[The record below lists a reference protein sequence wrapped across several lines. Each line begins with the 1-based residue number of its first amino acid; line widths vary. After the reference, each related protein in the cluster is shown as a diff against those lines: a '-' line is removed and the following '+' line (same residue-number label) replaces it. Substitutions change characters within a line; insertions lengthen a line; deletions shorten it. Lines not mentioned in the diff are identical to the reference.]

1 MRIGVRAGI
10 GGGGSDAETLRSHR
24 PPPPTA
30 ASHPLGAERGWG
42 RSDRCPPQP
51 GGRPQISRIVPAL
64 SPQPQS
70 GWQPATGMEPRLGDG
85 GDLEGDGGGG
95 SGRGGG
101 QQVRPY
107 LIPGRGGGGAQEG
120 EQPAQPHPAASRPRV
135 AAAAPPPRPPR
146 PRSSSGAAAVRGQQ
160 PGRERRAPP
169 PPRAPQVG
177 LGASIPAQCP
187 AATGFAGYEGPPGP
201 PRPNAA
207 FRRCA
212 IPAGETAALPPLPP
226 PRTGSG
232 DSKPP
237 PPPVAMRF
245 VPSER
250 RGGSQRTPGPLGCSG
265 GIGVSTALGRSGT
278 QPASPLLERLHQRPP
293 VLSSNR
299 TAGSAADTAQKSE
312 GSAQPQGS
320 RHSSVPTPSLWRR
333 QRFCGCPPTAGRGH
347 SGNRPKHPWKQP
359 TQRAAKS
366 LWHPRFGPVI
376 LWNPRGAAGWGHPCP
391 CPTKGIHCLS
401 GPLWVSLGSV

>member
-169 PPRAPQVG
+169 PPEPRRLGWGLPSPPNAPQPRVLRG
-177 LGASIPAQCP
+177 TKDPRDHRGPTQHFGAAPSQ
-187 AATGFAGYEGPPGP
+187 
-201 PRPNAA
+201 PN
-207 FRRCA
+207 
-212 IPAGETAALPPLPP
+212 GDTAALPPSHPP
-226 PRTGSG
+226 GPAAGTAN
-232 DSKPP
+232 PP
-237 PPPVAMRF
+237 PPTPWRCGLSHRSDAGA
-245 VPSER
+245 PKGPPAPWAAA
-250 RGGSQRTPGPLGCSG
+250 GGSVSAPRWG
-265 GIGVSTALGRSGT
+265 GAE
-278 QPASPLLERLHQRPP
+278 P
-293 VLSSNR
+293 
-299 TAGSAADTAQKSE
+299 
-312 GSAQPQGS
+312 S
-320 RHSSVPTPSLWRR
+320 RHHRSWSGSISARPSSVRTEPRVRLPTRPRN
-333 QRFCGCPPTAGRGH
+333 QREALSPRAAATAASQPRPCGAGRGFAAAH
-347 SGNRPKHPWKQP
+347 RLQDGATAGTDQNTHGNSRHNGQLK
-359 TQRAAKS
+359 A
-366 LWHPRFGPVI
+366 FGIP
-376 LWNPRGAAGWGHPCP
+376 G
-391 CPTKGIHCLS
+391 
-401 GPLWVSLGSV
+401 LGQ

>member
-169 PPRAPQVG
+169 PLPQSPAGWVGGFHPRPVPRSHGFCGVRRTPGTTAAQR
-177 LGASIPAQCP
+177 SISALRHPSRTERRRLFP
-187 AATGFAGYEGPPGP
+187 PSHPPGP
-201 PRPNAA
+201 AA
-207 FRRCA
+207 
-212 IPAGETAALPPLPP
+212 GTANPPPLPSWRCGLSHRSDAGAPKGP
-226 PRTGSG
+226 PA
-232 DSKPP
+232 PW
-237 PPPVAMRF
+237 AAA
-245 VPSER
+245 
-250 RGGSQRTPGPLGCSG
+250 GGSVSAPRWG
-265 GIGVSTALGRSGT
+265 GAE
-278 QPASPLLERLHQRPP
+278 P
-293 VLSSNR
+293 
-299 TAGSAADTAQKSE
+299 
-312 GSAQPQGS
+312 S
-320 RHSSVPTPSLWRR
+320 RHHRSWSGSISARPSSVRTEPRVWLPTRPRN
-333 QRFCGCPPTAGRGH
+333 QREALSPRAAATAASQPRPCGAGRGFAAAH
-347 SGNRPKHPWKQP
+347 RLQDGATAGTNQNTHGNSRHNGQLK
-359 TQRAAKS
+359 A
-366 LWHPRFGPVI
+366 FGIP
-376 LWNPRGAAGWGHPCP
+376 G
-391 CPTKGIHCLS
+391 
-401 GPLWVSLGSV
+401 LGQ